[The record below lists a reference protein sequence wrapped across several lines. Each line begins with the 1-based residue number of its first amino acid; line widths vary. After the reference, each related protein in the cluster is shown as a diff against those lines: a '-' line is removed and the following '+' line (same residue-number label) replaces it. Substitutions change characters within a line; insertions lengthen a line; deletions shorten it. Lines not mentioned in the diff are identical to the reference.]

1 MRHTRSRSSSRCRCP
16 FSNLQPPPSR
26 TGRSIYTRRATACAC
41 DVLNLTREEVVASIG
56 RPTHTSFFGTP
67 PSLLP
72 FPLHASRV
80 CLSLSLFAPW
90 PPSTSPATVRRASHA
105 GRYRCP
111 FDLPR
116 SSRVRKSASV
126 AWLSRSRFSR
136 SNDIVP
142 RHLYVWTSSV
152 CNGRPLRTR
161 SFSFCRIHIHT
172 RARAY
177 SYTCR
182 ASCCIEKKIQRTR
195 GRGFRTIWTFNI
207 SIFAALPCVVWV
219 RVHPRASVLSIQVSP
234 VPGKTHLSSHVLSPK
249 RNERNYSSK
258 ICPSSIEDR
267 ERKFTGNKGTK
278 EGKEKKLG
286 SRNTVYRHI
295 YRYISYIYRSVET
308 KNLHGTLPAYFIQ
321 RLPILVL
328 LVCQLWTTLV
338 YKLWNCENKFRF
350 GTMIEFPAQC
360 RWRCR
365 RDFYRFYYTFG

>member
-234 VPGKTHLSSHVLSPK
+234 VPGKTHLSSHAFSHQSETK
-249 RNERNYSSK
+249 GTTR
-258 ICPSSIEDR
+258 
-267 ERKFTGNKGTK
+267 RKFALHRSRIEK
-278 EGKEKKLG
+278 ENSLEIKERRKEKRKSWDQETLF
-286 SRNTVYRHI
+286 TDT
-295 YRYISYIYRSVET
+295 YIYRSVET

-365 RDFYRFYYTFG
+365 RDFYRFYYTLGC